1 MRKVFLENLPIKKQ
15 GKKNV
20 IDWKNSV
27 GYKVHFIYDDIEG
40 DIEIIDYISGNRKNK
55 SKILLTY
62 KNKELYIFPCH
73 FRKSKIGSLLNKRT
87 SDFKLEIGQNYIK
100 EL

>member
-55 SKILLTY
+55 SKILLRY
-62 KNKELYIFPCH
+62 KNKEL
-73 FRKSKIGSLLNKRT
+73 
-87 SDFKLEIGQNYIK
+87 
-100 EL
+100 